1 MSPCDKAVKV
11 GEAIGGGVEE
21 HERVEGG
28 RLLAQ
33 RQKQG
38 FSSVEKDNLIRIINI
53 EFPTPTWLIR
63 LNSFSDLMMLLSNTF
78 RLLLIFI
85 LDHLD

>member
-1 MSPCDKAVKV
+1 MALSPCDKAVKV

-38 FSSVEKDNLIRIINI
+38 FSSVEKDNLIR
-53 EFPTPTWLIR
+53 
-63 LNSFSDLMMLLSNTF
+63 DLQNKF
-78 RLLLIFI
+78 KEV
-85 LDHLD
+85 